1 MMSSFKRLEHN
12 ELNDVEKYN
21 IILDTYYSF
30 HSDDHAGS
38 GHSPNMGKKTVER
51 LKQVH
56 YDALIRAKDI
66 KTFSTNYDDYRIGH
80 SKTEGFYFY
89 YRESSPSLS
98 MFDTPSRLVY
108 CFFFRWRYHDALP
121 FVLYSPLSLEDAKQE
136 MLDFLK

>member
-1 MMSSFKRLEHN
+1 MSSFKLLERN
-12 ELNDVEKYN
+12 ELNDVSKDD
-21 IILDTYYSF
+21 ILLDNYHSF
-30 HSDDHAGS
+30 QSDDPSES
-38 GHSPNMGKKTVER
+38 GHSPNMGKKTVAR
-51 LKQVH
+51 LKQAH
-56 YDALIRAKDI
+56 YDALMRANDI

-80 SKTEGFYFY
+80 SKTEGFCFY

-136 MLDFLK
+136 MLDIFK